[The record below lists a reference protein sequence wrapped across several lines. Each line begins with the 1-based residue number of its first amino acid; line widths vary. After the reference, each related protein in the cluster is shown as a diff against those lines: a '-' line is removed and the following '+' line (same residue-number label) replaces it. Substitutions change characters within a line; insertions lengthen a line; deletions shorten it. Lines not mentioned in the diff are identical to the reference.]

1 MAAVKQGTVR
11 PPLRISI
18 QANEVY
24 VSADPEENSMAP
36 SHHSKLQ
43 ESSEKLQFLY
53 HPAHHPKNPFLFAT
67 PCKFLN
73 FLPQNRKNE

>member
-1 MAAVKQGTVR
+1 
-11 PPLRISI
+11 
-18 QANEVY
+18 
-24 VSADPEENSMAP
+24 MAP

-73 FLPQNRKNE
+73 FLPQNRKMNKSLDYYEVNEDVITVVLGYLFG